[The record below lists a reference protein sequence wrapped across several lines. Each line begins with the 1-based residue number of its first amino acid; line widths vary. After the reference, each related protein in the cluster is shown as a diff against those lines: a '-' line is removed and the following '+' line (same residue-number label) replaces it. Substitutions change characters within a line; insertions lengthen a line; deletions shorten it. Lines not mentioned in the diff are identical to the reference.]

1 MALVLSGKAD
11 EASLSS
17 YKHWLAAHRARL
29 RIKSAG
35 YVTAPDKSGFGRK
48 SPIYRALFCSPAIYR
63 GAVAVRRARSL

>member
-1 MALVLSGKAD
+1 MLKKCLCFYR
-11 EASLSS
+11 LSS

-63 GAVAVRRARSL
+63 GAFCAGKDGVFIR